1 MKSQIIKEVNLKWTE
16 INGMAK
22 SANVNWKIYKFNEG
36 LIKFCMKD
44 ILKALNILLSYRQIF
59 W

>member
-1 MKSQIIKEVNLKWTE
+1 MEWQ
-16 INGMAK
+16 K
-22 SANVNWKIYKFNEG
+22 SANVNWKMYKFNEG